1 MLNCRL
7 LLRPSLLVGQ
17 NLRLNSLPQL
27 NKRLLSTKHFNSG
40 NNNNVKNNSIGSIF
54 NTIFNNLKQNISK
67 NLNKANSNIN
77 IKKDSI
83 LKSSFLLSPFKKN
96 NNIKSNSFNFISNRS
111 YATHNELRSRLQRRR
126 RQEMMGPLLKPFIFT
141 VVFTVGTFLLS
152 PLLFNYTPLS
162 YFKTHK
168 THLMYTIMA
177 LNAVVFGLWRLA
189 PNVNTLYPYLYKFFV
204 LSHNPTTIRTQWS
217 LLLSSFSHQE
227 FFHFLVNMGCF
238 YSFSTTMI
246 NVLGVD
252 NFTSLYLSSG
262 VISSFASLAFSSL
275 TSIGLYGSSVGA
287 SGAISAVFASFSVLF
302 PKAGVSFFVFPIP
315 GGAQTALLLFTA
327 YNLAGCI
334 LRWGTFDYA
343 AHLGGTVVGVLYGY
357 YLANKVKKNR
367 QKVRY
372 I

>member
-17 NLRLNSLPQL
+17 NLKVNSLSQL
-27 NKRLLSTKHFNSG
+27 NKRLLSTNQFKSG
-40 NNNNVKNNSIGSIF
+40 NNNIKNNTIGSIF
-54 NTIFNNLKQNISK
+54 NLFFNNLKQNITK
-67 NLNKANSNIN
+67 NLTKANSNISH
-77 IKKDSI
+77 KKDSI
-83 LKSSFLLSPFKKN
+83 LKSSFLLSPFKNN
-96 NNIKSNSFNFISNRS
+96 NNIKSKPFNFLSNRS

-126 RQEMMGPLLKPFIFT
+126 RQEMMGPLLKPLIFT
-141 VVFTVGTFLLS
+141 VVFTVGTFLVS

-162 YFKTHK
+162 HFKTHK

-189 PNVNTLYPYLYKFFV
+189 PSVNTLYPYLYKFFV

-238 YSFSTTMI
+238 YSFSMTMI

-334 LRWGTFDYA
+334 LKWGTFDYA

-357 YLANKVKKNR
+357 YLANKVNKNR
-367 QKVRY
+367 QRVRY